1 MVGVRRFE
9 LLTSSVSGKRSPPE
23 LNARISAAGVAARS
37 ILRENAH
44 VTQPSIASFSRITNT
59 AQREGARGRP
69 LATGGAP
76 AATNKALPAPPKPNL
91 RVNSSVPRRTKPS
104 TCGSSRHGHP
114 KGAIDPQVSFRR
126 RDGKSRGWELKAR
139 QAQDTKPLPGAK
151 MTPERGFRTL
161 CRRKRASGRHPAAGW
176 PRTGRPPSSGR
187 PHRHP
192 VFCSPAATPDT
203 VHRMR

>member
-59 AQREGARGRP
+59 AQREERREPTSEAGRAP
-69 LATGGAP
+69 TETDKTPTATDKVL

-91 RVNSSVPRRTKPS
+91 RVNSSAPRRPKPS
-104 TCGSSRHGHP
+104 TCASSRHESP
-114 KGAIDPQVSFRR
+114 TGAINPQVSGGGAA
-126 RDGKSRGWELKAR
+126 GKASAGRKSPSGVK
-139 QAQDTKPLPGAK
+139 T
-151 MTPERGFRTL
+151 TPEGPL
-161 CRRKRASGRHPAAGW
+161 C
-176 PRTGRPPSSGR
+176 T
-187 PHRHP
+187 
-192 VFCSPAATPDT
+192 
-203 VHRMR
+203 

>member
-59 AQREGARGRP
+59 AQREAQGEGSRRQAGLRRRQTRP
-69 LATGGAP
+69 SQR
-76 AATNKALPAPPKPNL
+76 PPKPNL